1 MRGTLRGLNRV
12 LLGLLGLVL
21 IAAGTLTAAAGHSPQ
36 AAAVWTAR
44 ASNARVWIRS
54 RLAAAP
60 AGNLGVSWWTL
71 AALAVLVIAIILVL
85 GWVLSQGGG
94 RTSHIGVPEAADHGA
109 GPVTGTTTVDTSLAA
124 AAIRDALGHD
134 DRIRSV
140 GVTSWNIK
148 GTGGLK
154 IAIQAAK
161 GSSPRDITDTA
172 EEAIQGLEQVLGR
185 SIPVLIRISTGLR
198 NRFAGTQRVQ

>member
-12 LLGLLGLVL
+12 LLGLIGLVL
-21 IAAGTLTAAAGHSPQ
+21 IAAGTLTAAAGASPQ
-36 AAAVWTAR
+36 VASAWTAR
-44 ASNARVWIRS
+44 TSNARVWIHS
-54 RLAAAP
+54 QLAAAP
-60 AGNLGVSWWTL
+60 AGTLGVSWWTL
-71 AALAVLVIAIILVL
+71 TALAVLVIAIILVL

-94 RTSHIGVPEAADHGA
+94 RTSHIGVPEAADHEG

-124 AAIRDALGHD
+124 RAIRDALGHD

-140 GVTSWNIK
+140 GVSSWNVK

-154 IAIQAAK
+154 IAIQAGK

-172 EEAIQGLEQVLGR
+172 EEAVRGLEQVLGR